1 MPSTDSE
8 HSRDA
13 TENRLLDPLA
23 AAARIGD
30 SYKRYLR
37 SRHAPG
43 DPQLRDEFSR
53 AIDTGFPLIR
63 GPLLQASAPYE
74 TTGTLQELIN
84 DGVLN
89 RGLGDIPPSAF
100 PINRPLYRHQDEAIR
115 KLVAGRN
122 LIIATGTGSG
132 KTECFLFPILNH
144 LLDERIEG
152 TLNSP
157 GVRALLLYPMN
168 ALANDQLKR
177 LRDVV
182 GAFPDIKFGRFVG
195 DTRDSY
201 RKALDTFRHR
211 FGSDPLPNE
220 LISRSQMRDDP
231 PHILLT
237 NYAMLEYLLLRPA
250 DTRLFDGPTGG
261 HWRFIVLDE
270 VHVYNGAR
278 GAEIAM
284 LLRRV
289 RDRVNMSERG
299 RIQFVGTSATLGG
312 PEEFPALAR
321 YGCDLFDEAVEYEP
335 GTPTRQDVVAPV
347 RKSLVRGTA
356 TWEATDDTFQTIAD
370 LRSSPGPAPERLV
383 SELAAMGAPASS
395 RSQNL
400 PEYLGDVLATEKHVV
415 DLQRLL
421 EGGSIDF
428 AAAAREVFGG
438 GAAKSLTNLIEAC
451 SLAKV
456 PDTESPVIPA
466 RYHFLLRALEGAF
479 ICQSPQHRAGRP
491 RLALS
496 RRKRCGDCASNNID
510 SRVFESGVCTKC
522 GAAYLVGRRTHRDG
536 QVFLESARPYDEAL
550 TYLLLGDQVTS
561 DDEDEE
567 AIVGNDLVDT
577 DIDNRVLC
585 TMCGAVT
592 EGTESSCDCGPSA
605 QIPVTVAH
613 PSRKVEPLRR
623 CLSCSGRSNGPIVLR
638 FVTGQDA
645 PVSVIATALYQAL
658 PRTSDPDT
666 ASKVGEGRKLL
677 SFSDSRQDAAFF
689 APYLD
694 RTYSRAVQRRLI
706 WAAVRQLDELA
717 PRFED
722 LVTPVRKAAEEALVL
737 DEDEGTTRNNNHVR
751 TWLMREILAVD
762 RRQSLDGVGLAEI
775 TVALPKRIPVP
786 PALSKLG
793 FTRAETFDVT
803 RVLLDTL
810 RMQAA
815 VHLPEGVD
823 ISDPTFTPRNVVTQ
837 VRLEQSAR
845 NILSWL
851 PGRGL
856 NRRLDYLNKVFTRRG
871 ISEDPRQLLAQMWN
885 KWLAS
890 PRGPWSKVLKP
901 VRDRKHGILFALNPE
916 WATIRLATPDSPAYR
931 CTSCRQIWWRSV
943 SNVCPTYICEG
954 TLRPLTTPNEERN
967 DHYHH
972 LYTTLEPI
980 GLRVEEHTGQ
990 LEAEYAGRLQQ
1001 QFLDGDINALSCST
1015 TFELGVDVG
1024 EVQAVLMRN
1033 VPPSPANYVQ
1043 RAGRAGRRSGSPALA
1058 VTFAQRRSHDI
1069 HYFDNPQALVDGHVT
1084 TPIVSL
1090 SNPQIV
1096 RRHLH
1101 AVAFAAFE
1109 RAHVDSGGDA
1119 HNTVSSFF
1127 ADTTRSGT
1135 TPVDEF
1141 IDWLRSHPPEL
1152 RAGLMRIT
1160 PPGLA
1165 DELGVGNWSWVE
1177 ALTEESETENFGWL
1191 ERAIREVR
1199 SDLDDITNELAAIA
1213 QRIAEHFCKGENQ
1226 QASNLIRAQQALARV
1241 KTTLARRWLI
1251 QFLAQRVVLPKYG
1264 FPVDVVSLDVWKPG
1278 HTAATHLDLSR
1289 DLRIGITDYAPG
1301 SRVVADKKLWEP
1313 VGFRIPAGKALIDYV
1328 WATCADCGAFRA
1340 RRGTEP
1346 SNCNICSSSTTRSI
1360 RQFVVPMFGFIG
1372 QPSDQMPGEARPP
1385 KAGYSEFHFNDY
1397 ASAAPTYETLPVA
1410 EKEIWIRY
1418 SRQGQITVINKGPN
1432 GRGFQVCKTC
1442 GHSEPVPN
1450 ARARKRTK
1458 RTKRVPHH
1466 RPGRLS
1472 KCSTLLSNRHLG
1484 HQYLTDVVE
1493 ILLPIPMTY
1502 TEAQSTLHAL
1512 LAATHP
1518 IGIIRNDVNGT
1529 LRSTGASQT
1538 PSIVLFDT
1546 VPGGAGHTQRII
1558 DRFADLLNAAH
1569 EVVNNC
1575 ECGEDSSCYGCL
1587 RTYSNAAYH
1596 DELVRGEALTMLSQ
1610 MLKPS

>member
-1 MPSTDSE
+1 MTGIG
-8 HSRDA
+8 
-13 TENRLLDPLA
+13 LLDPLA
-23 AAARIGD
+23 ASARIGD

-37 SRHAPG
+37 SRHAPA

-53 AIDTGFPLIR
+53 ALDTGFPFVR

-74 TTGTLQELIN
+74 TAGALEGLID

-89 RGLGDIPPSAF
+89 PALRDLPPSAF
-100 PINRPLYRHQDEAIR
+100 PIGRPLYHHQDEAMR

-144 LLDERIEG
+144 LLNERIEG
-152 TLNSP
+152 TLGSP

-168 ALANDQLKR
+168 ALANDQMKR

-182 GAFPDIKFGRFVG
+182 GAFPDITFGRFVG

-201 RKALDTFRHR
+201 RKALDTFRYR

-289 RDRVNMSERG
+289 RDRVNMSMRG

-312 PEEFPALAR
+312 REEFPALAR

-335 GTPTRQDVVAPV
+335 DTPGRQDVVAPV
-347 RKSLVRGTA
+347 RRSLVRGTA
-356 TWEATDDTFQTIAD
+356 TWEATEETFQSITS
-370 LRSSPGPAPERLV
+370 LRSSRSTVPERLR
-383 SELAAMGAPASS
+383 SELAAMGAPDPT
-395 RSQNL
+395 RSQSL
-400 PEYLGDVLATEKHVV
+400 PSYLGHVLATEKHVV
-415 DLQRLL
+415 ELQQLL
-421 EGGSIDF
+421 EGRSIDF
-428 AAAAREVFGG
+428 AV
-438 GAAKSLTNLIEAC
+438 AAKQIFGRRAATSLTYLIEAC
-451 SLAKV
+451 SWAKV
-456 PDTESPVIPA
+456 PDTDSPVIPA

-479 ICQSPQHRAGRP
+479 ICLSPQHPAGRP
-491 RLALS
+491 RLALN
-496 RRKRCGDCASNNID
+496 RRKRCGDCTANSID

-522 GAAYLVGRRTHRDG
+522 GAAYLVGRQGHREG
-536 QVFLESARPYDEAL
+536 HVFLDSARPYDTAL
-550 TYLLLGDQVTS
+550 TYLLLGSEVTS

-567 AIVGNDLVDT
+567 AIVGNDLT
-577 DIDNRVLC
+577 ETKIDYRILC
-585 TMCGAVT
+585 TMCGALT
-592 EGTESSCDCGPSA
+592 EGTESSCCCGLSA
-605 QIPVTVAH
+605 QVPVTVAH
-613 PSRKVEPLRR
+613 PSRREEPLRR

-645 PVSVIATALYQAL
+645 PVAVIATALYQAL
-658 PRTSDPDT
+658 PPTSNPET

-706 WAAVRQLDELA
+706 WAAVRRLDELA
-717 PRFED
+717 PRLED
-722 LVTPVRKAAEEALVL
+722 LVTPIRKAAEEALVL
-737 DEDEGTTRNNNHVR
+737 DEDEGTTRNNNQVR
-751 TWLMREILAVD
+751 TWLMREVLAVD

-775 TVALPKRIPVP
+775 TMALPKLITAP

-793 FTRAETFDVT
+793 FTPTETFDLT

-810 RMQAA
+810 RIQAA

-823 ISDPTFTPRNVVTQ
+823 ISDPTFSPRNVVIQ
-837 VRLEQSAR
+837 VRIEQSAR

-856 NRRLDYLNKVFTRRG
+856 NRRLDYLNKVFARRG
-871 ISEDPRQLLAQMWN
+871 ITVDSRELLAQMWN
-885 KWLAS
+885 KWLAK
-890 PRGPWSKVLKP
+890 PGGPWRKVLKP
-901 VRDRKHGILFALNPE
+901 VTNPKHGILFALNHE
-916 WATIRLATPDSPAYR
+916 WATIRLATPEAPAYR
-931 CTSCRQIWWRSV
+931 CNSCRQIWWRSV
-943 SNVCPTYICEG
+943 SNVCPTYTCEG
-954 TLRPLTTPNEERN
+954 TLRLLTTPNDKRD
-967 DHYHH
+967 DHYLH
-972 LYTTLEPI
+972 LYTSLDPI

-990 LEAEYAGRLQQ
+990 LEAEYAGRIQQ

-1069 HYFDNPQALVDGHVT
+1069 HYFDNPQALIDGHVT

-1090 SNPQIV
+1090 RNPQIV

-1109 RAHVDSGGDA
+1109 RAHVASGGDA
-1119 HNTVSSFF
+1119 HHTVASFF
-1127 ADTTRSGT
+1127 ADTTHNGT
-1135 TPVDEF
+1135 TAVDEF
-1141 IDWLRSHPPEL
+1141 TDWLRSHPSEL
-1152 RAGLMRIT
+1152 RAALKRIT
-1160 PPGLA
+1160 PPNLA
-1165 DELGVGNWSWVE
+1165 DELGVANWSWVK
-1177 ALTEESETENFGWL
+1177 ALTEESETQNYGWL
-1191 ERAIREVR
+1191 ERAITEVR
-1199 SDLDDITNELAAIA
+1199 SDLNDITNDLADVAE
-1213 QRIAEHFCKGENQ
+1213 RIAEHFRMGENQ
-1226 QASNLIRAQQALARV
+1226 QASNLIRGQQALARV
-1241 KTTLARRWLI
+1241 KTTLAQRWLI

-1278 HTAATHLDLSR
+1278 HTASTHLDLSR
-1289 DLRIGITDYAPG
+1289 DLRLGITDYAPG
-1301 SRVVADKKLWEP
+1301 SQVVADKKLWEP

-1328 WATCADCGAFRA
+1328 WATCANCGAFRA
-1340 RRGTEP
+1340 RRGSEP
-1346 SNCNICSSSTTRSI
+1346 SNCNICSSTATAHM
-1360 RQFVVPMFGFIG
+1360 RQFIVPMFGFIG
-1372 QPSDQMPGEARPP
+1372 QPSDQKPGEARPP

-1397 ASAAPTYETLPVA
+1397 ATAVPAYQTLPIA
-1410 EKEIWIRY
+1410 EKEISIRY
-1418 SRQGQITVINKGPN
+1418 SRQGQITVINKGPV
-1432 GRGFQVCKTC
+1432 GRGFQICKNC
-1442 GHSEPVPN
+1442 GHAEPVPK
-1450 ARARKRTK
+1450 APTK
-1458 RTKRVPHH
+1458 KPKPHH
-1466 RPGRLS
+1466 RPGRTS

-1493 ILLPIPMTY
+1493 VHLPVPMTQA
-1502 TEAQSTLHAL
+1502 EAQSTLHAL

-1529 LRSTGASQT
+1529 LRSTGPNQT

-1569 EVVNNC
+1569 EVVNTC

-1587 RTYSNAAYH
+1587 RTYSNAAFH
-1596 DELVRGEALTMLSQ
+1596 DKLVRGEALAVLSQ
-1610 MLKPS
+1610 ILA